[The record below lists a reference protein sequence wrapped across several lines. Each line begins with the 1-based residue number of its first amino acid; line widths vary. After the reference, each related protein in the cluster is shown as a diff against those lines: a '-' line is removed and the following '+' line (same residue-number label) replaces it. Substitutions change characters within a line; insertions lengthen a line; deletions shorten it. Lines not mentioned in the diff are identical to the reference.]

1 MDDEITIQADPFTDL
16 IRQQL
21 DTLLVAFARPALQRQ
36 LFVITL
42 ILVLVWLL
50 PEVIR
55 RRLNRRD
62 PDLMDAEALP
72 AWRRRFVQLY
82 QLFGPLIGLALV
94 TLSIWIFDQRGY
106 PNGLLQN
113 SRSLFW
119 IWLFY
124 RALILV
130 LYARLG
136 QGVRPYHHRLLTPL
150 FILLILGRI
159 VDDLVGI
166 ALLVEVPLFTFS
178 NATVTLGSFLTAL
191 ITLYA
196 FLVGAWIVEQIMNR
210 SLTERIQAE
219 PGLVQTATTLTRY
232 TIIGLGIIVSL
243 SILGLN
249 LTSLAIIAG
258 GLSVGIGI
266 GLQDVVSNFVSGLL
280 LLFEQSLRPGDVIEM
295 DGAVSEVKKIGT
307 RATIVRTLDNIEV
320 IVPNATFTNTQVAT
334 LTKSDR
340 RIRVRLPIGVS
351 YDSDPQQVRQVAE
364 DAATK
369 HKLVLADPSP
379 TLLFK
384 GYGDS
389 SLDFELVVWIE
400 IDQPEMRLY
409 VKSDLYYA
417 LWSALAEQNI
427 EIPYPQRDLN
437 LRRGWEKFQAN

>member
-1 MDDEITIQADPFTDL
+1 
-16 IRQQL
+16 
-21 DTLLVAFARPALQRQ
+21 
-36 LFVITL
+36 
-42 ILVLVWLL
+42 
-50 PEVIR
+50 
-55 RRLNRRD
+55 
-62 PDLMDAEALP
+62 
-72 AWRRRFVQLY
+72 
-82 QLFGPLIGLALV
+82 
-94 TLSIWIFDQRGY
+94 
-106 PNGLLQN
+106 
-113 SRSLFW
+113 
-119 IWLFY
+119 
-124 RALILV
+124 
-130 LYARLG
+130 
-136 QGVRPYHHRLLTPL
+136 
-150 FILLILGRI
+150 
-159 VDDLVGI
+159 
-166 ALLVEVPLFTFS
+166 
-178 NATVTLGSFLTAL
+178 
-191 ITLYA
+191 
-196 FLVGAWIVEQIMNR
+196 
-210 SLTERIQAE
+210 
-219 PGLVQTATTLTRY
+219 
-232 TIIGLGIIVSL
+232 
-243 SILGLN
+243 
-249 LTSLAIIAG
+249 
-258 GLSVGIGI
+258 
-266 GLQDVVSNFVSGLL
+266 